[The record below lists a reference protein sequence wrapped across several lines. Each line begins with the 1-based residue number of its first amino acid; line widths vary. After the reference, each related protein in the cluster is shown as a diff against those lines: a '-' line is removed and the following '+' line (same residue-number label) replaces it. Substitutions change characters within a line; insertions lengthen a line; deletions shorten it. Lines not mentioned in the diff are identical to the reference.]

1 MHQLVSSS
9 NPVPFD
15 RSKSAV
21 SLGAPFE
28 PRALKH
34 RTRSR
39 APVGPTVV
47 ECPVG
52 NCAPSASTGCDETPR
67 RRRPSE
73 GGAMTEIGYALYVG
87 IDWGTVTHQV
97 AVLDAQRVPLG
108 ERAIAHEAVAL
119 HALTARLNGARGPRA
134 PPPRPR
140 AGG

>member
-73 GGAMTEIGYALYVG
+73 GGAMTETAYALYIG
-87 IDWGTVTHQV
+87 IDWSTVTHQYPL
-97 AVLDAQRVPLG
+97 LDPHRRLLG
-108 ERAIAHEAVAL
+108 E
-119 HALTARLNGARGPRA
+119 P
-134 PPPRPR
+134 
-140 AGG
+140 